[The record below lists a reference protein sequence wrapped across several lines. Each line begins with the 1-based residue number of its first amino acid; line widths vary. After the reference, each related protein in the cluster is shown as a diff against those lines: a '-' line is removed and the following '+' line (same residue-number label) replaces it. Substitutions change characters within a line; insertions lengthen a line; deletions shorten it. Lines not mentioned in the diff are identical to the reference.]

1 MADSTLTGLIPVA
14 VAGGI
19 AMGMTQKMMSMGG
32 SPAQYPKALRHIGK
46 TSIVYKGKTYRR
58 WKAGYSPEDRKWEKD
73 TGDTFIVCE
82 SCGARKGQYHEL
94 GCDCEQCPICKKQ
107 LLSCGHGGLF
117 GGK

>member
-1 MADSTLTGLIPVA
+1 MADSAVTGLIPVA

-32 SPAQYPKALRHIGK
+32 SPAQYPKAPKSIGK